1 MRRWRRK
8 KNIKKDIK
16 INKNIFLYFYLFLP
30 IFPSAACRNKL
41 LTFNSNDMKKILI
54 WALPLLMGSVC
65 HAEDITIQYNGSTA
79 KVQQKAK
86 DSVNVTVKGAN
97 VHIESQYTS
106 HKLTV
111 LLSGKSDDGQL
122 VLKTAG
128 KAKVTLNKL
137 NLTSQEGA
145 PLDLRNKK
153 KVEIIAADGTENTL
167 TITACN
173 DTANNKA
180 AAIWSKDKILLSGK
194 GTLNVI
200 ATGDGCRG
208 IKAKKDITIEDLTLN
223 VTTSGNHLGEKPF
236 GFGNFGGGEMPDFGG
251 FGGGFGGFGAP
262 NDSTRQ
268 GGFGGFQMGGFGG
281 GMPNFGNLSEEDQAR
296 IEEMRKAFEERMQNG
311 EGFGGFGGFQ
321 MGGFGAPNDSTRQGG
336 FGGFGGGMPNF
347 GGGGMPDF
355 GGFGGGFGGF
365 GNPGGEGEEDEDG
378 GMGFGGKHKYVASTK
393 GIASKGKVTIN
404 SGTVTVK
411 TATAGAEGIEGKDG
425 VIVNGGTV
433 DVYSPDDAINANA
446 CIEFNGGTIIARSKG
461 NDAIDSNPK
470 GGFFMPFG
478 GNNDQEDA
486 DPAIVITGGT
496 VYAWSQAGS
505 PEEGL
510 DCDFAPLVIEGGT
523 IFTVGGGMGEMPSV
537 PTNYTSKQPSVLLIG
552 INIQKE
558 EPIYLYDSKNK
569 LLETITIPF
578 ALRRSASLVSSPFF
592 EMGETYTVKTKDY
605 EKTFTLNENFTA
617 VR

>member
-208 IKAKKDITIEDLTLN
+208 IKAKKDITIEDITLN

-446 CIEFNGGTIIARSKG
+446 CIEFNGGTVIARSKG
-461 NDAIDSNPK
+461 NDAVDSNPK

>member
-208 IKAKKDITIEDLTLN
+208 IKAKKDITIEDITLN

-393 GIASKGKVTIN
+393 GIASKGKITIN

-446 CIEFNGGTIIARSKG
+446 CIEFNGGTVIARSKG
-461 NDAIDSNPK
+461 NDAVDSNPK
-470 GGFFMPFG
+470 GGFFMPLG
-478 GNNDQEDA
+478 GNNNQEDA